1 MRGVTHAAAGLVVG
15 VALKEATGDP
25 TYWLPA
31 AGVLGG
37 LLPDMDE
44 PNSTI
49 AHLPGKARSLVRDT
63 TGSGAAAALVNLIVS
78 IVAGILEA
86 GTVALATFVKS
97 VLGHR
102 GAMHSLALA
111 VGVAAGATMGVLALG
126 AVTQAKWE
134 GAVPPLV
141 GPVLGV
147 GYVTHLVTD
156 AMTKTGVPLLWPLTK
171 ERIRILPKWMAASTG
186 GALDWFVGFA
196 CTAAT
201 LWLMIRSDFGF

>member
-1 MRGVTHAAAGLVVG
+1 
-15 VALKEATGDP
+15 
-25 TYWLPA
+25 
-31 AGVLGG
+31 
-37 LLPDMDE
+37 
-44 PNSTI
+44 
-49 AHLPGKARSLVRDT
+49 
-63 TGSGAAAALVNLIVS
+63 VS

-126 AVTQAKWE
+126 AV
-134 GAVPPLV
+134 PPLV

-147 GYVTHLVTD
+147 GYVTHLATD

-171 ERIRILPKWMAASTG
+171 ERIRILPTWMAASTG

-201 LWLMIRSDFGF
+201 LWLLIQSDFGF